1 MRITARALAMK
12 SSVAFF
18 LIAMTLSA
26 TDATLPELQQMTAKF
41 APVDL
46 HVDTSKLSVGDRAA
60 LVKLI
65 QASRVVNHIF
75 LTQLWSG
82 NQALYTRL
90 QRDTTPL
97 GKARLDAFRLYK
109 GPFSDLDDHKAFLSG
124 VPARKPLGAAFYPE
138 DMNAKQFE
146 TWAATLSPT
155 DRASAEGF
163 FTVIERAPGNTLKAV
178 KYSDAY
184 KKDLEECARLF
195 REAASLT
202 GNLTLKTFLL
212 ARAEAF
218 LSNDYYASDL
228 AWMDLD
234 APIDVTFGPYETY
247 NDELFGYK
255 ASFESYLNIRDDA
268 ETAKLKFFGDHM
280 QEVENNLP
288 IDAQYRNPKLGA
300 LSPIRVVNE
309 VIASG
314 DGDHGV
320 KTAAYNLPN
329 DERVIHE
336 KGSKKVMLRN
346 VQEAKF
352 EATLKPISKI
362 ALATAAQSFLQFDS
376 FFTHILAHEMS
387 HGIGPHQITVNG
399 KATTPR
405 QELKELY
412 SAIEEAKADVL
423 GLYMLQ
429 YLADKGY
436 VKHDETNLYNT
447 FLASSFRTLRF
458 GLTEAHGKGMAVQFN
473 YLTDKGAFVYRNG
486 SWEVDAAK
494 IKSAVR
500 DLAHDILMIEATGDY
515 ATAKQMFDRLAVLRP
530 DTSSTIARMS
540 NLPVDI
546 RPTFVTAEA
555 IAPDGAPR

>member
-1 MRITARALAMK
+1 M
-12 SSVAFF
+12 SSTKLKIASVL

-26 TDATLPELQQMTAKF
+26 TDATLPELQQMMAKF
-41 APVDL
+41 APIDL
-46 HVDTSKLSVGDRAA
+46 RVDTSHLSTGDRAA
-60 LVKLI
+60 LAKLI
-65 QASRVVNHIF
+65 EASRIVNRIF
-75 LTQLWSG
+75 LRQMWAG
-82 NQALYTRL
+82 NPALYEKL
-90 QRDTTPL
+90 KQDSTPL
-97 GKARLDAFRLYK
+97 GKARLEAFWLYK
-109 GPFSDLDDHKAFLSG
+109 GPFNDLDDHKSFLPG
-124 VPARKPLGAAFYPE
+124 VPARKPLGAGFYPE
-138 DMNAKQFE
+138 DMNKKQFE
-146 TWAATLSPT
+146 MWVATLSPAA
-155 DRASAEGF
+155 RAEAEGF
-163 FTVIERAPGNTLKAV
+163 FTVIVRGPGNTLKAV

-184 KKDLEECARLF
+184 KKDLADCARLF
-195 REAASLT
+195 REAATLT
-202 GNLTLKTFLL
+202 GNLTLKTFLE
-212 ARAEAF
+212 ARAQAF
-218 LSNDYYASDL
+218 LSNDYYGSDI

-234 APIDVTFGPYETY
+234 APIDITFGPYETY

-255 ASFESYLNIRDDA
+255 AAFESYVNIRDDA

-309 VIASG
+309 VIAAG

-329 DERVIHE
+329 DERVVHE

-352 EATLKPISKI
+352 EATLKPIAKLV
-362 ALATAAQSFLQFDS
+362 LAPAEQSSLQFES

-405 QELKELY
+405 QELKDLY

-429 YLADKGY
+429 FLADKGY
-436 VKHDETNLYNT
+436 VKVDEKSLYTT

-458 GLTEAHGKGMAVQFN
+458 GLLEAHGKGMAVQFN

-486 SWEVDAAK
+486 VWELDQTK
-494 IKSAVR
+494 IKAAVR
-500 DLAHDILMIEATGDY
+500 DLAHDLLTIEATGDY
-515 ATAKQMFDRLAVLRP
+515 AGAKQMFDKLAVLRP
-530 DTSSTIARMS
+530 DTAATIARMS

-546 RPTFVTAEA
+546 RVSFVTADA
-555 IAPDGAPR
+555 LAPEKPAAGAAR